1 MPCESIA
8 QSINKIIK
16 NNYFMLQSFY
26 ITHYSLFVAIRFA
39 DSSLFNDLIPTM
51 DAVTSVW

>member
-1 MPCESIA
+1 MKCQVNLLLSRSIKLL
-8 QSINKIIK
+8 KIIT
-16 NNYFMLQSFY
+16 SSY

-39 DSSLFNDLIPTM
+39 DSPLFNDLIPTM